1 MLYHFLTTNKQELIE
16 RCRAKVAARR
26 APRPTEA
33 ELEHGIPL
41 FLQQLIEMLQA
52 RLSSSPPFML
62 STATQHGDEL
72 LQQGFTVAQ
81 VIHDYGDLCQA
92 ITELAAEREAP
103 ITPQEFGALNRCLD
117 DAIAAAVTEHARQ
130 REQGIEAGGAHDAEV
145 RLASL
150 AHELRNL
157 LNTALLSFEV
167 IKRGSVAINGT
178 TSALH
183 DRALRGLRS
192 LIDNTLAEVRLSVGV
207 HREQIHL
214 GRFIEDIELAA
225 ALEANAFSVRLS
237 VLPVDPSLAVH
248 ADRQILA
255 AVVANLL
262 QNAFKFTRENG
273 HADVSLRVHQTAD
286 RVFIDVEDE
295 CGGLPAGRPEEL
307 LRPFEQRGAD
317 RRGIG
322 LGLTICQRGVEANDG
337 VLHVRDFPGKGC
349 LFTVELARSSALV
362 M

>member
-1 MLYHFLTTNKQELIE
+1 MLYDFLSKNQQDLID

-41 FLQQLIEMLQA
+41 FLQQLIDMLQA
-52 RLSSSPPFML
+52 HLPSTPAPML

-72 LQQGFTVAQ
+72 LQRGFTVAH

-92 ITELAAEREAP
+92 ITELAAERDAL
-103 ITPQEFGALNRCLD
+103 ITAEEFGALNRCLD

-130 REQGIEAGGAHDAEV
+130 REQEIEAQFAHDADV
-145 RLASL
+145 RLGSL

-157 LNTALLSFEV
+157 LNTAMLSFEM
-167 IKRGSVAINGT
+167 IKRGSVAINGS

-183 DRALRGLRS
+183 DRALKGLHS
-192 LIDNTLAEVRLSVGV
+192 LVDRALAEIRLSAGV

-214 GRFIEDIELAA
+214 VRFIEEVELAA
-225 ALEANAFSVRLS
+225 TLEADAHAIRLS
-237 VLPVDPSLAVH
+237 VLPVDPNLAVR

-255 AVVANLL
+255 TILANLL

-273 HADVSLRVHQTAD
+273 RSEVSLRVRQAPD
-286 RVFIDVEDE
+286 RIFIDVEDE
-295 CGGLPAGRPEEL
+295 CGGLPSGKPEEL
-307 LRPFEQRGAD
+307 LRPFRQRGVD
-317 RRGIG
+317 RSGLG
-322 LGLTICQRGVEANDG
+322 LGLTICQRGIKANDG
-337 VLHVRDFPGKGC
+337 VLRVRNLPAKGC
-349 LFTVELARSSALV
+349 VFTVELARTPAPV
-362 M
+362 I